1 MRALSTLL
9 LLAGMSSALA
19 GSADHPVTISDAW
32 IREAPPGVSP
42 LAGYLQL
49 DNTGRETMVLT
60 GVSSPDFKRVEIHRT
75 RIEGDV
81 AKMEQKDSLSLKADE
96 SVVFEPG
103 GYHLMLFQPGRPMKD
118 GDPVALTFSFK
129 DQPPLEIEARVR
141 SARDNNDD
149 SHGSSDHS
157 HHHHH

>member
-9 LLAGMSSALA
+9 LLISMSTALA
-19 GSADHPVTISDAW
+19 GSASHPIAISDAW
-32 IREAPPGVSP
+32 VREAPPGVSP

-49 DNTGRETMVLT
+49 DNTGHETVVLT

-81 AKMEQKDSLSLKADE
+81 AKMEQKNSLSLKADQ
-96 SVVFEPG
+96 SVRFEPG
-103 GYHLMLFQPGRPMKD
+103 GYHLMLFQPKQSLKA
-118 GDPVALTFSFK
+118 GDPVTLSFSFK
-129 DQPPLEIEARVR
+129 DQPPLEIQARVR

-149 SHGSSDHS
+149 TDDSSDHS
-157 HHHHH
+157 QHHHH